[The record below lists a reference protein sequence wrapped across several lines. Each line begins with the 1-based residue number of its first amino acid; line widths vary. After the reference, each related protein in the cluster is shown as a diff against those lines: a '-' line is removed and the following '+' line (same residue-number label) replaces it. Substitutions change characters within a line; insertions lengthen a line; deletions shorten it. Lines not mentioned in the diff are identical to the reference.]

1 MWTAYAKN
9 LSLAKSREIL
19 YHKKLQGQPLAPYI
33 RYPWTRKLPNL
44 CDIISSL
51 QKDFF
56 CFVLVP
62 VNWRGTTAG
71 GLGSSITWSLGHCT
85 APPRRRAKPSVLS
98 NKIHTL
104 THICMNL
111 VFLPL
116 RNTFGV
122 PIEFPRPEAI
132 LLPIS
137 MVGGLRKT
145 LLDILRLP
153 RFMNEYSRPRP
164 TKH

>member
-1 MWTAYAKN
+1 MDHSLREESKSAKIAWN
-9 LSLAKSREIL
+9 IISQ
-19 YHKKLQGQPLAPYI
+19 KLQGQPLAPYS

-56 CFVLVP
+56 CFILVP

-71 GLGSSITWSLGHCT
+71 GLGSSVTWSLHHAT
-85 APPRRRAKPSVLS
+85 APPRRRATPSALP

-104 THICMNL
+104 SHICMNL
-111 VFLPL
+111 VFLPSQT
-116 RNTFGV
+116 TFGV
-122 PIEFPRPEAI
+122 SIEFPKPEAN

-137 MVGGLRKT
+137 MDNGLRET
-145 LLDILRLP
+145 LRGILRLP
-153 RFMNEYSRPRP
+153 RFMN
-164 TKH
+164 